1 MQTVRGFWRRET
13 TWLGIIL
20 LVALV
25 LRLLY
30 LAEARRDPSFAMPAS
45 DAAFHD
51 YWARALVSGDWTPPP
66 DTPDPQVQQTPFF
79 RPPGYPY
86 FLAAAY
92 RVLGRSY
99 LAPRILQM
107 GLGIL
112 NVLLAF
118 LLARR
123 LFHPGTGLV
132 FAALMAA
139 YWSFIYFE
147 AEFLEPVLLV
157 TLGLLMTLLLV
168 SWLQAPRAGKA
179 AAAGLCLGLYALT
192 RPNILVFAA
201 ALPLWMLRVARRR
214 PGEKRRLWIQFGLL
228 AAVALAVVLTAT
240 VRNAVRGRDRV
251 LICSNGGINLY
262 IGNNPAANGIFVEPP
277 ELRPFRSVF
286 DWSALVK
293 RLETEAGRPLR
304 HSEVSSKLARAA
316 ARFAWRYPR
325 RALELAWRKTL
336 LFWGPVE
343 IGNNKEDH
351 WERHFSPLLRR
362 LPGNFTAALALAL
375 VGLWLWRRRPADP
388 VGPRTGGPESVALV
402 LLFVFSMFAS
412 YLPFFVAGRFRAP
425 IVPFLLLFAAYAL
438 SAWWRLV
445 REQRVR
451 AAVWSAGAAAVL
463 YVFLGVNWAGHR
475 PQEADYHYFRGLAF
489 ERLGQTQPAMS
500 ELVLAI
506 RLRPGHAPTLKLLG
520 GLLLKT
526 GRSSEAAECL
536 DAVARQ
542 WPDDAKVRQL
552 HGVALAKTGR
562 LPEAQAEFE
571 EALRLSPDHPD
582 VLFNLG
588 MTLARLGVFERADEI
603 LARGLASAPDRPD
616 LLVTRAMVAWKRG
629 RTREALDQ
637 VGRAAELKPDDP
649 EILNQQAWMLAVAPD
664 PADRNPAEAIRLAQ
678 EAGRAVGR
686 EHPPYLDTLA
696 AALAAAGRF
705 DEAAQTARR
714 ALELGAAAPEGFK
727 REVQER
733 LALYEARRAYV
744 ESNP

>member
-1 MQTVRGFWRRET
+1 MQIVRRFARSEAA
-13 TWLGIIL
+13 WLGIIL
-20 LVALV
+20 LAALV
-25 LRLLY
+25 LRVLY

-51 YWARALVSGDWTPPP
+51 YWARALVTGDWTPPP
-66 DTPDPQVQQTPFF
+66 ETPDPRVPSTPFF

-92 RVLGRSY
+92 RILGGRY
-99 LAPRILQM
+99 MAPRILQM

-118 LLARR
+118 R
-123 LFHPGTGLV
+123 LGRKMFDSAAGLV
-132 FAALMAA
+132 FAALMAV

-157 TLGLLMTLLLV
+157 TLGLLMVLLLA
-168 SWLQAPRAGKA
+168 SWLQSPRVWMA

-192 RPNILVFAA
+192 RPNVLVFAA
-201 ALPLWMLRVARRR
+201 ALPLWMLWITHRRR
-214 PGEKRRLWIQFGLL
+214 GEKRIRWLHFGLL
-228 AAVALAVVLTAT
+228 AAVALATILPAT
-240 VRNAVRGRDRV
+240 IRNYRRGHDRV

-286 DWSALVK
+286 DWPALVK
-293 RLETEAGRPLR
+293 RLEGEAGRPLR
-304 HSEVSSKLARAA
+304 HSQVSSMLTRAA

-325 RALELAWRKTL
+325 RALELAGRKTL

-343 IGNNKEDH
+343 VGNNKEDH

-375 VGLWLWRRRPADP
+375 VGFWLWRRRPAAP
-388 VGPRTGGPESVALV
+388 AGSRAGAAESVALILLLV
-402 LLFVFSMFAS
+402 LSLFAS

-438 SAWWRLV
+438 SEWWKLF
-445 REQRVR
+445 REQRMR
-451 AAVWSAGAAAVL
+451 EAVPGLAAAVIL
-463 YVFLGVNWAGHR
+463 YLVLGVNWAGHR

-506 RLRPGHAPTLKLLG
+506 RQRPGHAPTLKLLG
-520 GLLLKT
+520 GLLLNIQ
-526 GRSSEAAECL
+526 RPEEAVECL
-536 DAVARQ
+536 DAAARLL
-542 WPDDAKVRQL
+542 PDDAKVRHL
-552 HGVALAKTGR
+552 RGVALARTGR
-562 LPEAQAEFE
+562 LPEARAEFE
-571 EALRLSPDHPD
+571 EALRLHPGNAD

-588 MTLARLGVFERADEI
+588 MTLARMGEFARADEI
-603 LARGLASAPDRPD
+603 LALGLAAAPDRTD
-616 LLVTRAMVAWKRG
+616 LLVTRAMVAWKQG
-629 RTREALDQ
+629 RAREALDL
-637 VGRAAELKPDDP
+637 VGKADRLKPGDP
-649 EILNQQAWMLAVAPD
+649 EILNQRAWMLAVAPE
-664 PADRNPAEAIRLAQ
+664 PSDRRPEEAIRLAA
-678 EAGRAVGR
+678 EACRLIGRD
-686 EHPPYLDTLA
+686 HPPFLDTQA

-705 DEAAQTARR
+705 EEAAQTARR
-714 ALELGAAAPEGFK
+714 ALELGAGSPEEFQ

-733 LALYEARRAYV
+733 LALYQAGRAYV
-744 ESNP
+744 EPAR